1 MNDELPPEPARRT
14 VRVRGHAA
22 ARSLLVVAAA
32 LSVVAA
38 LLSPAPAAQ
47 AAPAAPVADA
57 APASLRPALSI
68 TPAASTTAASDS
80 LSPAPDAHAVA
91 ALVAAE
97 AAAVTAQA
105 SGFSDVA
112 DTSVHQPAVEA
123 LAGDGVFD
131 GTECGQGLF
140 CPGEP
145 ILRWVMAVWL
155 VRVLDGADPAAD
167 SSRFDD
173 VDAAQWWSPYVER
186 LADLGV
192 TQGCSTEPVRFCP
205 HSAVTRAQMASF
217 LVRAFDLSTGPP
229 AGFTDVNADSVHY
242 ANINALAESGVTQGC
257 ATDEFCPR
265 RDTTRAQMATFLHR
279 GSRWAVDREAVAVAA
294 SVALGALPDT
304 ATVAASARQIQVS
317 WPEAAA
323 VAGSPMAGYE
333 VQWRSGGQGW
343 DLERRRVVVELSYVI
358 GGLDDGVTYTIRV
371 RPAAV
376 ETAEV
381 TGASIIAGEG
391 SAPTAEI
398 VEAPAEVDESLE
410 ISTLDGPVRFMMGDG
425 PVWPAAVSVPIDT
438 ERLSAGR
445 ALFLMYYYEPL
456 NLWLPVP
463 GAVFDA
469 EASTVSAQVEF
480 TGTFTAIAG
489 RSVPS
494 LTDSQIGAIG
504 EAVRAVAAGQSA
516 PGNAAFD
523 LFNGEPEAVRALDPV
538 QVPQYARAVLDAS
551 AELPDGTF
559 PDWVLVLFAVVAEAG
574 SPDAPASP
582 RSPSVS
588 SVELRTLQ
596 PGRGSAGSAL
606 LAALAVGYES
616 LLAAIR
622 LPDLPDLEDA
632 ASWLYYQGQDKLA
645 GNRGDAPQCQ
655 RSLPLWISEIIV
667 TEDRNAPVLVCGEEV
682 GDSLHLKIASN
693 RGYPMRADVGFS
705 FEIVDSGFNH
715 TYGQALAEVL
725 ATNDAIYLPGAAG
738 GSPRRHER
746 TITLRIPHENRT
758 NDEQLRINFY
768 PDPLALFLKELI
780 NLNAAG
786 GGVPPS
792 VAQAVWICVLPLY
805 LAIDH
810 TIKNIRSLT
819 LPKEIAYLEAR
830 LENATKYW
838 ITCLE
843 SEYDPDYLADTQ
855 GFISTVI
862 DHATGLNLMAF
873 LQTGVSM
880 SSNFLDIY
888 ADEGGA
894 LVAVSIDGEAVPGT
908 GPDQYAEPFS
918 PIAAGDA
925 HTCALG
931 DLDPYYLRYTG
942 VESRT
947 VSCWGDNRHG
957 QTNAP
962 SLIIPS
968 FTAVA
973 AGVYHSCALET
984 KGTIT
989 CWGLNDRGQA
999 YPPASNDFKGLT
1011 SGDLHTCALRTD
1023 NTITCWGDNSSG
1035 QADAPGGEFVAVS
1048 AGGTHSCAVRT
1059 NGTISCWGRIL
1070 PKQPGGA
1077 SKRTFNAVSSGDAH
1091 SCGLR
1096 TDDTITCWGGGTI
1109 FWGEAV
1115 APAGTFTA
1123 VTAYGDSACGLRT
1136 NGDIACW
1143 GKLTQPEP
1151 HFEIAA
1157 EHKGPFDAV
1166 TLGRLHM
1173 CARRM
1178 KGAQPPQVTDGSIWC
1193 DGNNDRGQTDPPGA
1207 DDDNTQPDDTTNDTT
1222 QSPSH
1227 TLDLFGSGGHGCTI
1241 RTNGTVTCWGGLIFS
1256 GEADAPAGTFT
1267 TISTGGGYACGLIT
1281 NGSIT
1286 CWGYNGQGQTEAP
1299 AGSYRAISASSSHT
1313 CAIRTNGTITCWG
1326 VRNEGSRPFYAGTDI
1341 PAGTFTSISVGLT
1354 GACAIRTNNTLT
1366 CWGET
1371 RLVDAP
1377 AGTFTAISVG
1387 LFHACAIRTN
1397 STLTCWGSHYSLTSD
1412 GPAGN
1417 YTAISAG
1424 FVYTCAIRTDNTITC
1439 WGVGNRDSY
1448 APTGSYKAISVGD
1461 YTCATRTDNTI
1472 TCWANF
1478 GFTEPD
1484 QSNRQFVPS
1493 GMDGR
1498 TVTVAQGGPGPT
1510 EVGPGQG
1517 IPCGPNTPT
1526 CRYLDV
1532 ELRNFAPGTY
1542 TVSCSHDGWGDFG
1555 PSTFW
1560 TFSITVDANGSASSS
1575 GPCFLNF
1582 ARLTGNGAYVTVS
1595 KAGTDTVRSRK
1606 LGLSWTAP

>member
-1 MNDELPPEPARRT
+1 MNDELPPEPARRPE
-14 VRVRGHAA
+14 RVRGHAA

-80 LSPAPDAHAVA
+80 LSPAPAAHVAAARWLAASGVFAAAPGVVALAQPGGFGDVAGDAYYSEPVA
-91 ALVAAE
+91 ALAAM
-97 AAAVTAQA
+97 
-105 SGFSDVA
+105 
-112 DTSVHQPAVEA
+112 
-123 LAGDGVFD
+123 GVFG
-131 GTECGQGLF
+131 GTECDAGF
-140 CPGEP
+140 CPDEA
-145 ILRWVMAVWL
+145 IDRKTMAVWV
-155 VRVLDGADPAAD
+155 VRVLDGSDPTPLLGTG
-167 SSRFDD
+167 SRFDD
-173 VDAAQWWSPYVER
+173 VNRIPVWWVPFIER
-186 LADLGV
+186 MADLGV
-192 TQGCSTEPVRFCP
+192 TQGCGDGTNFCP
-205 HSAVTRAQMASF
+205 NDFVTRAQMAVF
-217 LVRAFDLSTGPP
+217 LSRAYNLAAGPDP
-229 AGFTDVNADSVHY
+229 GFSDVSSDAWYAADV
-242 ANINALAESGVTQGC
+242 ARLAASGITQGC
-257 ATDEFCPR
+257 GDGTNFCPG

-279 GSRWAVDREAVAVAA
+279 ALNLADDVPPQPA

-304 ATVAASARQIQVS
+304 ATVAASANQIQVS
-317 WPEAAA
+317 WPEAAP
-323 VAGSPMAGYE
+323 VAGSPVAGYE
-333 VQWRSGGQGW
+333 VQWRSGDEGW
-343 DLERRRVVVELSYVI
+343 DLERRRVLIGLSYVI
-358 GGLDDGVTYTIRV
+358 GGLDDATTYTIRV

-376 ETAEV
+376 ETASV
-381 TGASIIAGEG
+381 SGASIIAGEG

-410 ISTLDGPVRFMMGDG
+410 ISTLDGPIRFMMGSG
-425 PVWPAAVSVPIDT
+425 PVWPAAVSVPVDA
-438 ERLSAGR
+438 ERLPAGR
-445 ALFLMYYYEPL
+445 SLFLMYYYERL

-469 EASTVSAQVEF
+469 DASTVSAQVEF

-494 LTDSQIGAIG
+494 LTDGQVGAIG

-523 LFNGEPEAVRALDPV
+523 LFSGEPEAVRALDPL

-559 PDWVLVLFAVVAEAG
+559 PDWVLTLYAVVAEAG
-574 SPDAPASP
+574 SPDAPARP
-582 RSPSVS
+582 RSPSAS
-588 SVELRTLQ
+588 SVELRALQ
-596 PGRGSAGSAL
+596 PGSGSAGRAL
-606 LAALAVGYES
+606 LAAPAVGYES

-622 LPDLPDLEDA
+622 LPDFKLPDFLEDA
-632 ASWLYYQGQDKLA
+632 ATWIYYQGQDKVA

-655 RSLPLWISEIIV
+655 GSLPLWISEIIV

-682 GDSLHLKIASN
+682 SDSLHLKIVSN

-725 ATNDAIYLPGAAG
+725 ATNDAIYLPDT
-738 GSPRRHER
+738 R

-768 PDPLALFLKELI
+768 PDTLALFLKELI

-786 GGVPPS
+786 GSVPPS
-792 VAQAVWICVLPLY
+792 LAQAVWICMLPTY
-805 LAIDH
+805 LEIDH
-810 TIKNIRSLT
+810 IIKNIRSLT
-819 LPKEIAYLEAR
+819 LSKEIAYLEAR
-830 LENATKYW
+830 FENATKYW

-843 SEYDPDYLADTQ
+843 SEYETDYLADTQ

-862 DHATGLNLMAF
+862 DHATGLNLMAL
-873 LQTGVSM
+873 LQAGVTM
-880 SSNFLDIY
+880 SSNLLDMY

-918 PIAAGDA
+918 PIAAGGA

-931 DLDPYYLRYTG
+931 DLDHYHLFLTG
-942 VESRT
+942 VENRT
-947 VSCWGDNRHG
+947 VSCWGNNDFG

-968 FTAVA
+968 FKAVA
-973 AGVYHSCALET
+973 AGEHHSCAL
-984 KGTIT
+984 KWDRTIT
-989 CWGLNDRGQA
+989 CWGLNQFGQA
-999 YPPASNDFKGLT
+999 NPPASKDFKGLT
-1011 SGDLHTCALRTD
+1011 SGDRHTCALRTD
-1023 NTITCWGDNSSG
+1023 NTITCWGDNHWG
-1035 QADAPGGEFVAVS
+1035 QSDAPGGEFVAVS
-1048 AGGTHSCAVRT
+1048 AGGTHSCAVRA
-1059 NGTISCWGRIL
+1059 NGTITCWGDIE

-1077 SKRTFNAVSSGDAH
+1077 SKRTFNAVSSGNRH
-1091 SCGLR
+1091 SCALR
-1096 TDDTITCWGGGTI
+1096 TDNTITCWGDNM
-1109 FWGEAV
+1109 FWGQAD
-1115 APAGTFTA
+1115 APDGTFTA
-1123 VTAYGDSACGLRT
+1123 VTAYADTTCGLRT

-1143 GKLTQPEP
+1143 GKLTRPEP

-1166 TLGRLHM
+1166 TLGRFHI

-1178 KGAQPPQVTDGSIWC
+1178 EGAQPPLVTDGSIWC
-1193 DGNNDRGQTDPPGA
+1193 DGNNDRGQTQVPGGEAVDP
-1207 DDDNTQPDDTTNDTT
+1207 TSQDTA

-1227 TLDLFGSGGHGCTI
+1227 TLDVSGPGGHGCTI
-1241 RTNGTVTCWGGLIFS
+1241 RTNGTVTCWVGLLFS

-1267 TISTGGGYACGLIT
+1267 TISTGSGWACGLLT

-1299 AGSYRAISASSSHT
+1299 AGSYRAISASISHT

-1326 VRNEGSRPFYAGTDI
+1326 VRNEGSNPFYAGTDI
-1341 PAGTFTSISVGLT
+1341 PAGTFTSISI
-1354 GACAIRTNNTLT
+1354 GA
-1366 CWGET
+1366 
-1371 RLVDAP
+1371 V
-1377 AGTFTAISVG
+1377 
-1387 LFHACAIRTN
+1387 HACAIRTDN
-1397 STLTCWGSHYSLTSD
+1397 TITCWGDDIYTADIPLGTFKAISVGHTHTCAIRTNGTLTCWGSNYSLTSD

-1424 FVYTCAIRTDNTITC
+1424 FVYTCAIRTDNTIAC

-1498 TVTVAQGGPGPT
+1498 TVTVAKGGPGPT

-1582 ARLTGNGAYVTVS
+1582 ARLTRNGAYVTVS
-1595 KAGTDTVRSRK
+1595 KAGTATVRSNRLK
-1606 LGLSWTAP
+1606 

>member
-1 MNDELPPEPARRT
+1 MPL
-14 VRVRGHAA
+14 
-22 ARSLLVVAAA
+22 AA
-32 LSVVAA
+32 L
-38 LLSPAPAAQ
+38 AQ
-47 AAPAAPVADA
+47 A
-57 APASLRPALSI
+57 
-68 TPAASTTAASDS
+68 
-80 LSPAPDAHAVA
+80 
-91 ALVAAE
+91 
-97 AAAVTAQA
+97 
-105 SGFSDVA
+105 
-112 DTSVHQPAVEA
+112 
-123 LAGDGVFD
+123 GVFA
-131 GTECGQGLF
+131 GTLCGEAF
-140 CPGEP
+140 CPNEP
-145 ILRWVMAVWL
+145 IDRATMAVWT
-155 VRVLDGADPAAD
+155 VRVLDGADPAPVA
-167 SSRFDD
+167 STRFGD
-173 VDAAQWWSPYVER
+173 VDGSHPDAAFIER
-186 LADLGV
+186 FADLGV
-192 TQGCSTEPVRFCP
+192 TQGCRDGTVFCP
-205 HSAVTRAQMASF
+205 DDAVTRAQMAVF
-217 LVRAFDLSTGPP
+217 LSRAYNLADGAVP
-229 AGFTDVNADSVHY
+229 GFADVAAEAWYATDVAR
-242 ANINALAESGVTQGC
+242 LAASGITKGC
-257 ATDEFCPR
+257 RDGTVFCPEQ
-265 RDTTRAQMATFLHR
+265 DTTRAQMATFLWR
-279 GSRWAVDREAVAVAA
+279 AQTAADQPPPEPA
-294 SVALGALPDT
+294 SVTLGELPDT

-317 WPEAAA
+317 WPEAAP
-323 VAGSPMAGYE
+323 VAGSPVAGYE
-333 VQWRSGGQGW
+333 VQWRSGNQGW
-343 DLERRRVVVELSYVI
+343 DTERRRVVVGLSHVT

-381 TGASIIAGEG
+381 AGASIIAGEG

-410 ISTLDGPVRFMMGDG
+410 ISTLDGPVRFMMGGG
-425 PVWPAAVSVPIDT
+425 PVWPAAVSVPVNA
-438 ERLSAGR
+438 ERLPAGR
-445 ALFLMYYYEPL
+445 SLFLMYYYEPL

-523 LFNGEPEAVRALDPV
+523 LFSGEPEAVRALDPV

-559 PDWVLVLFAVVAEAG
+559 PDWVLALFAVVAEAD
-574 SPDAPASP
+574 SPDAPARP

-588 SVELRTLQ
+588 SVELRALQ
-596 PGRGSAGSAL
+596 PGSGSAGRAL
-606 LAALAVGYES
+606 LAAPAVGYES
-616 LLAAIR
+616 LLAAVG
-622 LPDLPDLEDA
+622 LPGFLEDA
-632 ASWLYYQGQDKLA
+632 ASWFYYQGQDKLA

-655 RSLPLWISEIIV
+655 GSLPLWISEIIV

-918 PIAAGDA
+918 PIAAGGA

-931 DLDPYYLRYTG
+931 DLDHYHLRLTG
-942 VESRT
+942 VENRT
-947 VSCWGDNRHG
+947 VSCWGNNDFG

-962 SLIIPS
+962 FYIIPS
-968 FTAVA
+968 FKAVA
-973 AGVYHSCALET
+973 AGEDHSCAL
-984 KGTIT
+984 KMDRTIT
-989 CWGLNDRGQA
+989 CWGLNQFGQA
-999 YPPASNDFKGLT
+999 NPPASKDFKGLT
-1011 SGDLHTCALRTD
+1011 SGDRHTCALRTD
-1023 NTITCWGDNSSG
+1023 NTITCWGDNHWG
-1035 QADAPGGEFVAVS
+1035 QSDAPGGEFVAVS
-1048 AGGTHSCAVRT
+1048 AGGTHSCAVRA
-1059 NGTISCWGRIL
+1059 NGTITCWGDIE

-1077 SKRTFNAVSSGDAH
+1077 SKRTFNAVSSGNRH
-1091 SCGLR
+1091 SCALR
-1096 TDDTITCWGGGTI
+1096 TDNTITCWGDNM
-1109 FWGEAV
+1109 FWGQAD

-1123 VTAYGDSACGLRT
+1123 VTAYGDSTCGLRT
-1136 NGDIACW
+1136 NGNIACW

-1157 EHKGPFDAV
+1157 EHKGRQALPVVATEGSVDAV
-1166 TLGRLHM
+1166 G
-1173 CARRM
+1173 
-1178 KGAQPPQVTDGSIWC
+1178 
-1193 DGNNDRGQTDPPGA
+1193 
-1207 DDDNTQPDDTTNDTT
+1207 
-1222 QSPSH
+1222 
-1227 TLDLFGSGGHGCTI
+1227 
-1241 RTNGTVTCWGGLIFS
+1241 
-1256 GEADAPAGTFT
+1256 
-1267 TISTGGGYACGLIT
+1267 
-1281 NGSIT
+1281 
-1286 CWGYNGQGQTEAP
+1286 
-1299 AGSYRAISASSSHT
+1299 
-1313 CAIRTNGTITCWG
+1313 
-1326 VRNEGSRPFYAGTDI
+1326 
-1341 PAGTFTSISVGLT
+1341 
-1354 GACAIRTNNTLT
+1354 
-1366 CWGET
+1366 
-1371 RLVDAP
+1371 
-1377 AGTFTAISVG
+1377 
-1387 LFHACAIRTN
+1387 
-1397 STLTCWGSHYSLTSD
+1397 
-1412 GPAGN
+1412 
-1417 YTAISAG
+1417 
-1424 FVYTCAIRTDNTITC
+1424 
-1439 WGVGNRDSY
+1439 
-1448 APTGSYKAISVGD
+1448 
-1461 YTCATRTDNTI
+1461 
-1472 TCWANF
+1472 
-1478 GFTEPD
+1478 
-1484 QSNRQFVPS
+1484 
-1493 GMDGR
+1493 
-1498 TVTVAQGGPGPT
+1498 
-1510 EVGPGQG
+1510 
-1517 IPCGPNTPT
+1517 
-1526 CRYLDV
+1526 
-1532 ELRNFAPGTY
+1532 
-1542 TVSCSHDGWGDFG
+1542 
-1555 PSTFW
+1555 
-1560 TFSITVDANGSASSS
+1560 
-1575 GPCFLNF
+1575 
-1582 ARLTGNGAYVTVS
+1582 
-1595 KAGTDTVRSRK
+1595 
-1606 LGLSWTAP
+1606 